1 MKQYK
6 HGTYGAIAKRD
17 LEDMEFLKSTIPH
30 LAALSAHHSIE
41 SILKHYISEYYI
53 GLDKSDILKSHH
65 LNSLSNKSSISA
77 LSLYSDTLDILTDF
91 YDRSRYPN
99 PNYYEPTM
107 GDLEALLQDIY
118 DIFQIVENHISN
130 ISIKKVK
137 LCDIIKEVQNEEIKS

>member
-107 GDLEALLQDIY
+107 NDLEPLL
-118 DIFQIVENHISN
+118 
-130 ISIKKVK
+130 
-137 LCDIIKEVQNEEIKS
+137 

>member
-53 GLDKSDILKSHH
+53 GLDKSGILKSHH

-77 LSLYSDTLDILTDF
+77 LSLYSDTLDIRFL
-91 YDRSRYPN
+91 R
-99 PNYYEPTM
+99 
-107 GDLEALLQDIY
+107 
-118 DIFQIVENHISN
+118 
-130 ISIKKVK
+130 
-137 LCDIIKEVQNEEIKS
+137 

>member
-6 HGTYGAIAKRD
+6 YGTYAAIAKRD
-17 LEDMEFLKSTIPH
+17 LEDMEFLLKERIPY

-41 SILKHYISEYYI
+41 CILKHAISEYYI

-65 LNSLSNKSSISA
+65 LNSLSNKSSIPT

-99 PNYYEPTM
+99 PNYYEPTIN
-107 GDLEALLQDIY
+107 DLEPLLQDIY
-118 DIFQIVENHISN
+118 DIFQIVENYISN
-130 ISIKKVK
+130 TSIEKVK
-137 LCDIIKEVQNEEIKS
+137 LCDIINKGSAKWKD

>member
-1 MKQYK
+1 M
-6 HGTYGAIAKRD
+6 
-17 LEDMEFLKSTIPH
+17 
-30 LAALSAHHSIE
+30 SAHHSIE

-118 DIFQIVENHISN
+118 DIFQIVESHISN

-137 LCDIIKEVQNEEIKS
+137 LCDIIKEMQNEEIKS

>member
-1 MKQYK
+1 MNFK
-6 HGTYGAIAKRD
+6 HGTYGVIAKRN

-118 DIFQIVENHISN
+118 DIFQIVENYISN
-130 ISIKKVK
+130 ISIEKVK
-137 LCDIIKEVQNEEIKS
+137 LCDIIKEVQNGKIKS

>member
-107 GDLEALLQDIY
+107 GDLEAIY
-118 DIFQIVENHISN
+118 DIFQIVESHISN

-137 LCDIIKEVQNEEIKS
+137 LCDIIKEMQNEEIKS